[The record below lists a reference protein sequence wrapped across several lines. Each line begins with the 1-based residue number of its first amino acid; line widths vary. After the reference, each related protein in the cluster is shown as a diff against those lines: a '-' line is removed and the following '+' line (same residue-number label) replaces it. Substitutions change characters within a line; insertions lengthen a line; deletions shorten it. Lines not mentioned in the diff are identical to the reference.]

1 MFISFLRHIA
11 YKFLL
16 RGFVLRKYNAIKY
29 RRLIQKT
36 HEHYQDIVERLKK
49 RDAQPLRFAAYVV
62 YDSSFGAYGLMDLML
77 EDPEHYSP
85 KIVICPDVSRGEHQ
99 LHEQYQKTKDFFVQ
113 KYGSDHIVDGYD
125 KDTKT
130 FFDVSSQFDV
140 IYCVNPYDAMVHK
153 YHGVRYLSTTH
164 VLPVYM
170 SYGFMPDNYG
180 CKIIMP
186 ILEISL
192 FWKVFA
198 ETEFSYKDYQKYELY
213 KGRNVVLTGYAK
225 MDSLNKFKRNNYSKK
240 RIIIAPHHTIT
251 NKALPLSN
259 FLELSDFI
267 LELPKRYP
275 DIDFIFRPHPLLFTN
290 MVNEGFWTNEQVD
303 KYISDVKSLGMVY
316 SYGGDYFDIFVN
328 SDAMIHDCSSF
339 VGEYLFTGKPC
350 CFVSKKN
357 YKKVFA
363 SLGLACLAN
372 YYIAFN
378 KQDILHFIDDVVVSG
393 NDPLKD
399 KRCKFAES
407 NLAINYPNVSKILL
421 EEISIY

>member
-1 MFISFLRHIA
+1 MFLSFF
-11 YKFLL
+11 KKVVCKVVL

-29 RRLIQKT
+29 RRLIKQT
-36 HEHYQDIVERLKK
+36 HEHYQYIVERLKT
-49 RDAQPLRFAAYVV
+49 RDNQPLRFAAYVV
-62 YDSSFGAYGLMDLML
+62 YDSSFGAYGLMDLMS
-77 EDPEHYSP
+77 DAPEHYSP

-99 LHEQYQKTKDFFVQ
+99 LNEQYQKTKDFFVQ
-113 KYGSDHIVDGYD
+113 KYGAEYIVDGYD
-125 KDTKT
+125 KETQT
-130 FFDVSSQFDV
+130 FFDVSSQFDIV
-140 IYCVNPYDAMVHK
+140 YCVNPYDVMVHK
-153 YHGVRYLSTTH
+153 FHGVRYLSTTQ

-170 SYGFMPDNYG
+170 SYGFLPDNYG
-180 CKIIMP
+180 CKVIMP
-186 ILEISL
+186 ILEVSL

-198 ETEFSYKDYQKYELY
+198 ETEYSYKDYQKYELC

-225 MDSLNKFKRNNYSKK
+225 MDSLAKFSETKSSRK

-275 DIDFIFRPHPLLFTN
+275 DIDFVFRPHPLLFTN

-316 SYGGDYFDIFVN
+316 SYGGDYFDVFVN

-363 SLGLACLAN
+363 SLGLACLEN

-378 KQDILHFIDDVVVSG
+378 KQDILHFIDDVIVSG

-399 KRCKFAES
+399 KRSKFAEN

-421 EEISIY
+421 DEISIY

>member
-1 MFISFLRHIA
+1 MFLSFLRSVA
-11 YKFLL
+11 YKFVL
-16 RGFVLRKYNAIKY
+16 RGFLLRKYTAIRFRK
-29 RRLIQKT
+29 LIKQT
-36 HEHYQDIVERLKK
+36 HEHYKVIEEQLKS
-49 RDAQPLRFAAYVV
+49 RNNQPIRFAAYVV
-62 YDSSFGAYGLMDLML
+62 YDSSFGAYGLMDLMIA
-77 EDPEHYSP
+77 DPDHYSP

-99 LHEQYQKTKDFFVQ
+99 LNEQYNKTKDFFEK
-113 KYGSDHIVDGYD
+113 KYGSEYIVDGYD
-125 KDTKT
+125 KGTKT

-140 IYCVNPYDAMVHK
+140 IYCVNPYDAMVHS
-153 YHGVRYLSTTH
+153 YHSVRYLSTRQ

-170 SYGFMPDNYG
+170 SYGFLPDNYG
-180 CKIIMP
+180 CKVIMP

-198 ETEFSYKDYQKYELY
+198 ETEYTYQDYQKYELY

-225 MDSLNKFKRNNYSKK
+225 MDSLAKCVGVKSPKK

-259 FLELSDFI
+259 FLELADFI

-275 DIDFIFRPHPLLFTN
+275 DIEFIFRPHPLLFVN

-339 VGEYLFTGKPC
+339 VAEYLFTGKPC
-350 CFVSKKN
+350 CFVAKKN

-363 SLGLACLAN
+363 SLGKACLAN
-372 YYIAFN
+372 YYIASN
-378 KQDILHFIDDVVVSG
+378 KQDILHFIDEVIISG
-393 NDPLKD
+393 NDSLKE
-399 KRCKFAES
+399 KRSKFAVN

-421 EEISIY
+421 DEISVY